1 MMTSIKMN
9 KIIGV
14 TGIMGSGKTTLC
26 EKLLEQNKDIKY
38 INVDHFRLDLRNNN
52 KTFQKELF
60 DNIKGLTKLED
71 INKFIYTDK
80 NNMNFYKNTLYRY
93 LDNYI
98 KEQKEK
104 IIIVDWA
111 LMIDDNLLDYFDK
124 IILVTCSNEEIYKRL
139 DGAYWPLSEV
149 KHRLSL
155 QLPTKEKLKR
165 LEEQNIEYLLIDTE
179 KEINY
184 NQIINFIEE

>member
-1 MMTSIKMN
+1 MN

-26 EKLLEQNKDIKY
+26 EKILKHNKKISY

-52 KTFQKELF
+52 KSFQKELLK
-60 DNIKGLTKLED
+60 NIKGLTKLED
-71 INKFIYTDK
+71 INKFIYTNE
-80 NNMNFYKNTLYRY
+80 NNMNFYKRTLYKY
-93 LDNYI
+93 LNNYLN
-98 KEQKEK
+98 KQNNQ

-124 IILVTCSNEEIYKRL
+124 IILLTCTNEEIYKRL
-139 DGAYWPLSEV
+139 DGAYWPLEEV

-155 QLPTKEKLKR
+155 QLTTEEKIKKLEQLNKEF
-165 LEEQNIEYLLIDTE
+165 ILIDTE
-179 KEINY
+179 KKINY
-184 NQIINFIEE
+184 NQIIKFIEE